1 MTSISSINNARY
13 DLKLYSGLQSGV
25 QSGMN
30 TTESSGPQGSGL
42 LSGGSESVDGNSAL
56 SQLLSALISMSL
68 NMAQSSGS
76 SETSAENGDEAR
88 QDRLSELDADADG
101 VLSKTEF
108 LAGKPDDVTDDM
120 ATNLFN
126 HLDADGDG
134 SISAEEYDSGDPAA
148 NRAVG
153 PPPPTDMVSDQTDE
167 GSTDALDALDTNG
180 DGEISEA
187 EFLAGRPE
195 DVSDEMAVNLFAN
208 FDSDGDGVI
217 SVDELAVMKERWP
230 TEPISAGQWD
240 DSDQTII
247 DLSDVNLKL
256 EEVLK
261 AYALLNGDE
270 LTETTASESD
280 SKSLQ

>member
-1 MTSISSINNARY
+1 MTSISSINNTRY
-13 DLKLYSGLQSGV
+13 DLKLSSGLQSSS
-25 QSGMN
+25 QSGTN
-30 TTESSGPQGSGL
+30 TTETSGSQGSGL
-42 LSGGSESVDGNSAL
+42 LSGGSESADSNSAL
-56 SQLLSALISMSL
+56 SQFLSALMSMSL
-68 NMAQSSGS
+68 NMAQSSGNG
-76 SETSAENGDEAR
+76 ETSTENGDEAR
-88 QDRLSELDADADG
+88 QDRLSELDADGDG

-148 NRAVG
+148 NSAFAPP
-153 PPPPTDMVSDQTDE
+153 PPPPTDVVSDQTDE

-187 EFLAGRPE
+187 EFLIGKPD
-195 DVSDEMAVNLFAN
+195 DVTDEMAVNLFAN

-217 SVDELAVMKERWP
+217 SVDELAVMKDQQP
-230 TEPISAGQWD
+230 AEPISAGQWN
-240 DSDQTII
+240 DSDQTMI
-247 DLSDVNLKL
+247 DLSGVNLKL
-256 EEVLK
+256 EEVLN

-270 LTETTASESD
+270 LTETTA
-280 SKSLQ
+280 